1 MYNVRK
7 IKENLYWVGANDRN
21 LANFE
26 RIIPIPRGVS
36 YNSYILLDEKNVLF
50 DTMDASAGDLFFEN
64 IAHVLNG
71 KPLDYLVVHH
81 VEPDHASN
89 ILRVM
94 ETYPEAV
101 LVCTAKAAQMIKQ
114 FFGNGFES
122 RMMAVKEGD
131 TLLLGKHNLTF
142 VLAPMVHW
150 PEVMLS

>member
-71 KPLDYLVVHH
+71 GNTVSDTTVSDHKLASTVV
-81 VEPDHASN
+81 N
-89 ILRVM
+89 MR
-94 ETYPEAV
+94 
-101 LVCTAKAAQMIKQ
+101 
-114 FFGNGFES
+114 
-122 RMMAVKEGD
+122 
-131 TLLLGKHNLTF
+131 
-142 VLAPMVHW
+142 W
-150 PEVMLS
+150 